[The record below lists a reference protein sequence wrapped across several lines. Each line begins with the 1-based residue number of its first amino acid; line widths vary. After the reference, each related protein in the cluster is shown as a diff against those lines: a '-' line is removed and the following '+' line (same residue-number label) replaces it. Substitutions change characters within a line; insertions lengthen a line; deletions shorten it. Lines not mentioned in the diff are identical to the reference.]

1 MVQNFKMGFS
11 KAIPEAFCVTLFNS
25 SHDNNEVK
33 SHAYLY
39 AAETV
44 NVQLLKLRTRCL
56 HTLQA
61 KSLSPPLEFSNFEI
75 PNFLAIDRCE
85 NPSAARI
92 SILTLCSIDNCFF
105 LAIL

>member
-1 MVQNFKMGFS
+1 MEHSVGK
-11 KAIPEAFCVTLFNS
+11 IDL
-25 SHDNNEVK
+25 
-33 SHAYLY
+33 AYSWNIVY
-39 AAETV
+39 
-44 NVQLLKLRTRCL
+44 
-56 HTLQA
+56 TLQA

-92 SILTLCSIDNCFF
+92 SILAFFSIDNCFF